1 MKKLVIIL
9 TFTLAVL
16 GLHCYALHKRVAYH
30 KAEAARE
37 YSRGLGDATTA
48 FMSGAV
54 KILTEAGQTNE
65 LQSAFEKEVAP

>member
-1 MKKLVIIL
+1 MKPWHVDIGLIIVVV
-9 TFTLAVL
+9 VL
-16 GLHCYALHKRVAYH
+16 SLHCYALHKRVAYH

-54 KILTEAGQTNE
+54 KILTEGGQ
-65 LQSAFEKEVAP
+65 